1 MGKWIGKAGGCPP
14 YPLFEMLGHFEAV
27 FASQVDSGTIDSLE
41 LQKLQEQIEDAAE
54 DLDIYI
60 EWFSIKDHLVAD
72 LCGKCLGSYHMT
84 MVDYDKLSASVTGS
98 R

>member
-14 YPLFEMLGHFEAV
+14 YPILEMLGHFEAV
-27 FASQVDSGTIDSLE
+27 LATELDSKLPNSSE
-41 LQKLQEQIEDAAE
+41 LQRLQEQIEDAAE
-54 DLDIYI
+54 DLDIHI

-72 LCGKCLGSYHMT
+72 LCGKCLGSYHFT